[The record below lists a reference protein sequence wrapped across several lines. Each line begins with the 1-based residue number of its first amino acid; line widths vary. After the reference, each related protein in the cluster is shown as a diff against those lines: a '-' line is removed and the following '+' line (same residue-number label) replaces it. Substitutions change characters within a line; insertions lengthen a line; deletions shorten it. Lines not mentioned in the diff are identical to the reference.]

1 MKLKYFN
8 IKLEVYNLLYSLCI
22 HKALD
27 IAGPV
32 FRTHIAYKPGYSQ
45 AHKGVLVVQQ

>member
-8 IKLEVYNLLYSLCI
+8 IKLEVYNLWYSLCI

-27 IAGPV
+27 IADPCSIQD
-32 FRTHIAYKPGYSQ
+32 TYS
-45 AHKGVLVVQQ
+45 V